1 MYTSWACNT
10 SSLINFI
17 VDYSKKCAQR
27 RHTVLSNG
35 ETSLACEDVLHEM
48 ASEAALEAALKTA
61 LKAALEAALAVPWN
75 IQEGQVYHGSHALVL
90 HNVRRPKVQAGQ
102 DHPAAT
108 AQPAGQ
114 QGRL

>member
-1 MYTSWACNT
+1 
-10 SSLINFI
+10 
-17 VDYSKKCAQR
+17 
-27 RHTVLSNG
+27 
-35 ETSLACEDVLHEM
+35 M
-48 ASEAALEAALKTA
+48 ASETALEAVLEAALEAALEA
-61 LKAALEAALAVPWN
+61 VLKAALKAALAVPWN

-108 AQPAGQ
+108 AQPAVQ